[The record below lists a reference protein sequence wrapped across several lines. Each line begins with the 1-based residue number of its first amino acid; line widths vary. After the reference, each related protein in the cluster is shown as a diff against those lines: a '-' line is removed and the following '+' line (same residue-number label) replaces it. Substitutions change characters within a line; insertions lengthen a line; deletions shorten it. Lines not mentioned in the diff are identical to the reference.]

1 MINTKAFLLK
11 VSSRLYVQTNSKN
24 ETIIEIMKTTIGMFK
39 AIIFFLLISFPPI
52 SGQQIEMDL
61 PEFNRIVLS
70 PYIELKL
77 IEGDEEYIRIEAEN
91 IDPGKINI
99 IVNHRKLRIY
109 LDDAKYLP
117 KNETSRKGK
126 EKYIR
131 EMYRDAQIYATVT
144 YKEIKSLAV
153 MGEEQVSC
161 KGSIKN
167 NSFKLRTIGETNVL
181 IEDIEV
187 ETLKIKSIGENE
199 INIAAGEVIV
209 CITKLIGENKVSI
222 VQMKAKT
229 ARFSS
234 IGENE
239 MNCNAE
245 EKLRIRTIGESEL
258 VQYGKAKIRKG
269 FRIGENEFT
278 YASQY

>member
-1 MINTKAFLLK
+1 
-11 VSSRLYVQTNSKN
+11 
-24 ETIIEIMKTTIGMFK
+24 MKTTIGIFN
-39 AIIFFLLISFPPI
+39 AITFFLLIGFSSI

-61 PEFNRIVLS
+61 PEFNCIVLS

-77 IEGDEEYIRIEAEN
+77 IQGDEENIRIEAEN
-91 IDPGKINI
+91 IDPEKINI
-99 IVNHRKLRIY
+99 IVSHRKLRIY

-126 EKYIR
+126 EKYIQ
-131 EMYRDAQIYATVT
+131 EMYRDVQIYATVT
-144 YKEIKSLAV
+144 YKKIKSLAI
-153 MGEEQVSC
+153 MGEEQISC
-161 KGSIKN
+161 KGSINN
-167 NSFKLRTIGETNVL
+167 NSFKLRTIGEANVL
-181 IEDIEV
+181 IENIKV

-199 INIAAGEVIV
+199 INIASGEVIV
-209 CITKLIGENKVSI
+209 CTTKLIGENKVSM

-239 MNCNAE
+239 MDCNAE

-278 YASQY
+278 YAFQY